1 MREQLER
8 RVGRAERRGVGRMP
22 VHDRADVGPRLV
34 HGLVEHGLE
43 VHVGREHAVGVV
55 DRELDDVVG
64 LHLVERDAL
73 ALDVDAAVVV
83 RAR

>member
-1 MREQLER
+1 
-8 RVGRAERRGVGRMP
+8 MP

-43 VHVGREHAVGVV
+43 VHVGREHAVCVV

-73 ALDVDAAVVV
+73 ALDVDAAVRV

>member
-1 MREQLER
+1 
-8 RVGRAERRGVGRMP
+8 MP
-22 VHDRADVGPRLV
+22 VHDGPDIGPGLCTP
-34 HGLVEHGLE
+34 GLVEHGLE
-43 VHVGREHAVGVV
+43 VHVGGEHAVGVV

-83 RAR
+83 LPPR